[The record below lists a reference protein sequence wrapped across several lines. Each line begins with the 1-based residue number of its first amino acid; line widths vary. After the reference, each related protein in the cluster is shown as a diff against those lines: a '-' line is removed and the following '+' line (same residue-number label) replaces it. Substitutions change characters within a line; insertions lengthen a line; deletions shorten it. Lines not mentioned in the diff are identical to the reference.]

1 MRFATV
7 PLPTRTTVILT
18 GRAVLEIELWDGL
31 VSLVSQVP
39 SDYLTYID
47 NWTLLLAT
55 STSLED
61 AHSASREIFASNA
74 YLSPDFICQR

>member
-1 MRFATV
+1 LFFSHFIREK
-7 PLPTRTTVILT
+7 L
-18 GRAVLEIELWDGL
+18 LEIIELWSRL

-39 SDYLTYID
+39 CDYSNLYRQG
-47 NWTLLLAT
+47 TLLIAT
-55 STSLED
+55 FTNLED

>member
-1 MRFATV
+1 MQV
-7 PLPTRTTVILT
+7 LPPQQLRL
-18 GRAVLEIELWDGL
+18 LEIELWGRL
-31 VSLVSQVP
+31 GSLVSQVP
-39 SDYLTYID
+39 SDYSID

-55 STSLED
+55 STNLED